1 MARLSATKWTVTSS
15 GASSRADFGKW
26 IPAAVRF
33 GRRFAPQKLSPGWK
47 TGWSKTKAPRK
58 RGFYFCIQ
66 KKDITRRAS
75 GQLENRIEQLEEEVK
90 RLKEELNKQVE
101 YFKPKDCEKYY
112 YILSKGDVNWSP
124 WHDEVDDFDRK
135 HFEVANCFET
145 EEEARKVAFEQT
157 LFRKIRRFKETY
169 DEGDIDWN
177 KENSPKF
184 YIVFDNQ
191 YKKIL
196 VKYIC
201 TCEDFGQIYFNSHK
215 IAEQC
220 IEEFKED
227 LKKYFTGNY

>member
-1 MARLSATKWTVTSS
+1 MNKV
-15 GASSRADFGKW
+15 
-26 IPAAVRF
+26 V
-33 GRRFAPQKLSPGWK
+33 
-47 TGWSKTKAPRK
+47 
-58 RGFYFCIQ
+58 
-66 KKDITRRAS
+66 
-75 GQLENRIEQLEEEVK
+75 LENRIEQLEEEVK
-90 RLKEELNKQVE
+90 RLKEELNKKELNKQVE
-101 YFKPKDCEKYY
+101 YFKPKNNEKYY
-112 YILSKGDVNWSP
+112 CVISNGEAYWQQ
-124 WHDEVDDFDRK
+124 WDDFDRK

-177 KENSPKF
+177 NENSPKF
-184 YIVFDNQ
+184 YIIFDNQ